1 MQYVIVGLG
10 NPGAEYAGTRH
21 SVGRDLLARIAKRFG
36 AAEWK
41 ENKSAGALV
50 AKGEVGVSKNSK
62 KKSEATFVL
71 PELFMNNS
79 GKVVAKFVK
88 SVKAAER
95 LVVLYDDLDLPL
107 GSMKISFGRGSG
119 GHRGI
124 ESVMRAL
131 KTRDFIRVRIGI
143 APATPSGKVRK
154 PSGEKAIVDFLMG
167 KFRKPE
173 EEKILKTGK
182 RAGDVIK
189 TIVAEGLARAMS
201 EHN

>member
-10 NPGAEYAGTRH
+10 NPGEEYAGTRH
-21 SVGRDLLARIAKRFG
+21 SAGRDLLVRLAKRFG
-36 AAEWK
+36 VAEWK
-41 ENKSAGALV
+41 ENKSTGALV
-50 AKGEVGVSKNSK
+50 AKGEIGRRDT
-62 KKSEATFVL
+62 ATFVL

-88 SVKAAER
+88 SVKAASR
-95 LVVLYDDLDLPL
+95 LIVLYDDLDLPL
-107 GSMKISFGRGSG
+107 GALKVSFSRGSG
-119 GHRGI
+119 GHRGV

-131 KTRDFIRVRIGI
+131 KTRDFIRVRIGVS
-143 APATPSGKVRK
+143 PATPSGKVRK

-173 EEKILKTGK
+173 EEKVLKAGK
-182 RAGDVIK
+182 RVGDVIE
-189 TIVAEGLARAMS
+189 TIVTEGLARAMS

>member
-21 SVGRDLLARIAKRFG
+21 SAGRDALLRLAKRFG
-36 AAEWK
+36 VSEWK

-50 AKGEVGVSKNSK
+50 AKGAIGPARASGK
-62 KKSEATFVL
+62 KDAAVFVL

-88 SVKAAER
+88 SVKAAAR
-95 LVVLYDDLDLPL
+95 LIVIYDDLDLPL
-107 GSMKISFGRGSG
+107 GVLKVSFSRGSG
-119 GHRGI
+119 GHRGV
-124 ESVMRAL
+124 ESIMRAL
-131 KTRDFIRVRIGI
+131 KTRDFIRVRIGVS
-143 APATPSGKVRK
+143 PATLSGKVRK

-167 KFRKPE
+167 KFKKPE
-173 EEKILKTGK
+173 EEKLAKAVK
-182 RAGDVIK
+182 RVGDVIEIAV
-189 TIVAEGLARAMS
+189 TDSLARAMS

>member
-1 MQYVIVGLG
+1 MQYIIVGLG
-10 NPGAEYAGTRH
+10 NPGVEYAGTRH
-21 SVGRDLLARIAKRFG
+21 SAGRDLLTRLAKRFG
-36 AAEWK
+36 VVEWK

-50 AKGEVGVSKNSK
+50 AKGEIGVGKNSK

-143 APATPSGKVRK
+143 APATPSGKIRK
-154 PSGEKAIVDFLMG
+154 PSGEKVIDFLMG

-182 RAGDVIK
+182 RAGDAVE
-189 TIVAEGLARAMS
+189 TIVTEGLARAMS

>member
-21 SVGRDLLARIAKRFG
+21 SAGRDALLRLAKRFG
-36 AAEWK
+36 ASEWK

-50 AKGEVGVSKNSK
+50 AKSAIGK
-62 KKSEATFVL
+62 KDDATFVL

-88 SVKAAER
+88 SVKAAAR
-95 LVVLYDDLDLPL
+95 LIVVYDDLDLPL
-107 GSMKISFGRGSG
+107 GTLKVSFSRGSG
-119 GHRGI
+119 GHRGV
-124 ESVMRAL
+124 ESIMRAL
-131 KTRDFIRVRIGI
+131 KTRDFIRIRIGVS
-143 APATPSGKVRK
+143 PATPSGKVRK

-167 KFRKPE
+167 KFKKPE
-173 EEKILKTGK
+173 GEKLAKAVK
-182 RAGDVIK
+182 RAGDVIEIAV
-189 TIVAEGLARAMS
+189 TDSLARAMS